1 MALIA
6 DVSKLIS
13 TWFNLNCRCQ
23 RFKKTLTISRYFLQ
37 KEYLCQAALYQAKL
51 FWLHHFGTNHFV
63 PKLDAPFQ
71 IKPTWENS
79 RGAWEKL
86 SFFWVFHAL
95 SPFKLILV
103 FLMHIEIFLPK
114 ELVQLTLFA
123 VRAPITK
130 FCHVSTFSQKENIFK
145 GRQKNVFF

>member
-37 KEYLCQAALYQAKL
+37 KRESVSSCTISSKIILAAP
-51 FWLHHFGTNHFV
+51 FWDKSFCPKIGCTKSQITKIGCTNQFV

-79 RGAWEKL
+79 RGALEKL
-86 SFFWVFHAL
+86 LFFWVFHAQ

-103 FLMHIEIFLPK
+103 FLMHIEIF
-114 ELVQLTLFA
+114 F
-123 VRAPITK
+123 
-130 FCHVSTFSQKENIFK
+130 
-145 GRQKNVFF
+145 QKNWSSLPCLP